1 MIQKVFFF
9 LMGFPVMHAV
19 CFGREQTK
27 GVQGS
32 PKTRN
37 GGSVEEGKNMSLSL
51 FANAWCTVS
60 LLIGIASGMSV
71 HHLFELHVWA
81 MAMRKARLLPAAC
94 FG

>member
-1 MIQKVFFF
+1 
-9 LMGFPVMHAV
+9 
-19 CFGREQTK
+19 
-27 GVQGS
+27 
-32 PKTRN
+32 
-37 GGSVEEGKNMSLSL
+37 MSLSL